1 MVTKKS
7 LNKSKVFTSKVVV
20 LILILTWVVVSR
32 IYFQVFSVEEVVKG
46 SSSKISEMKEEVEV
60 VVIFLV
66 EEEIFLEAKDKV
78 VSTINNNKETFLKKV
93 EYFS

>member
-32 IYFQVFSVEEVVKG
+32 IYFQVFSVAEVVKG
-46 SSSKISEMKEEVEV
+46 SSSKISEMKEEVV

-66 EEEIFLEAKDKV
+66 EEEIFLEVKDKV